1 MALNPVTKVKVPT
14 KPARTY
20 TITYADGR
28 DGLMVAE
35 KMEALEGGTIG
46 FLRRHQRHGAFPR
59 DEPVQ
64 LPKHQSEFVG
74 RV

>member
-35 KMEALEGGTIG
+35 KMEVLEGGTIG
-46 FLRRHQRHGAFPR
+46 FYAGTSDTVPFLVMSPSSYRSIK
-59 DEPVQ
+59 VN
-64 LPKHQSEFVG
+64 S
-74 RV
+74 